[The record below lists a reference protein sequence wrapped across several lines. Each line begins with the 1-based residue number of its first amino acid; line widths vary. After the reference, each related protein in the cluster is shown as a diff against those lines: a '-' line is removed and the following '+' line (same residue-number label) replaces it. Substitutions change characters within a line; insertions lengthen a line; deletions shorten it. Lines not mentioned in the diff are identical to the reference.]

1 VAGIISFVLCP
12 KVLSRPIRARRATE
26 RLELGRERR
35 RRGEEKR
42 RGC

>member
-35 RRGEEKR
+35 GEEER